1 MSTSKDVIRRIP
13 ESDKADGV
21 KELDLYLDS
30 LPLELALRFQW
41 CIESD
46 CVHFNIVFRDKAVH

>member
-1 MSTSKDVIRRIP
+1 MCRSGGFNPHKFVSNGKDVIRRIP

-21 KELDLYLDS
+21 KELDLDLDL
-30 LPLELALRFQW
+30 LPERALGVQW

-46 CVHFNIVFRDKAVH
+46 CF